1 MRLDAQADL
10 RYVGQASEL
19 VIAIPGGRLAA
30 DGLPALREAFARE
43 YATTYGYATDEA
55 LELVNVR
62 VVATGV
68 RPNRLDFRT
77 IRVAA
82 GAPAPATRR
91 LVSFDRR
98 APARATP
105 VLGREAV
112 TAARR
117 AGPLIIE
124 SYDSTVVVPPGGAVR
139 RDAVDNLLITF
150 GEDA

>member
-1 MRLDAQADL
+1 VIPIRGNRITADRLQALGD
-10 RYVGQASEL
+10 
-19 VIAIPGGRLAA
+19 
-30 DGLPALREAFARE
+30 AFARE
-43 YATTYGYATDEA
+43 YATTYGYATGEA

-68 RPNRLDFRT
+68 RPSRLDFRT

-82 GAPAPATRR
+82 GAPVSATHR

-98 APARATP
+98 APARETP
-105 VLGREAV
+105 VLGRPAV
-112 TAARR
+112 AAAGR

-124 SYDSTVVVPPGGAVR
+124 SYDSTVVVPPGWTVR